1 MVGEG
6 VLMECLVHPQI
17 TEVLSV
23 SRKPTGRTQ
32 PKLKEYIVPD
42 FRALQAADAA
52 LQGYD
57 ACFFCA
63 GVSSVGMKEAEY
75 TRNTYDT
82 TLAFAKALGPSP
94 RMSFVYVSGSGTDSS
109 ERGRLMW
116 ARVKGR
122 TENDLAKLPFKQ
134 VFLFRP
140 ALMKATAGQ
149 RNILAAYKWFAWM
162 FRVLKV
168 VAPGFVN
175 TLREVGLAM
184 IEAAR
189 NGYEKA
195 VVTPKDISVLA
206 GRAEKQCGNP

>member
-6 VLMECLVHPQI
+6 VLMECLAHPQI

-23 SRKPTGRTQ
+23 SRKPTGRTH

-42 FRALQAADAA
+42 FRALQPADAA

-63 GVSSVGMKEAEY
+63 GVSSVGMKEPEY

-82 TLAFAKALGPSP
+82 TLAFAKALAPSP
-94 RMSFVYVSGSGTDSS
+94 QMSFVYVSGSGTDSS
-109 ERGRLMW
+109 EKGRLMW

-122 TENDLAKLPFKQ
+122 TENDLAKLPFKR

-140 ALMKATAGQ
+140 AFMKATAGQ
-149 RNILAAYKWFAWM
+149 QNILAAYKWFAWM
-162 FRVLKV
+162 FPVLRL

-195 VVTPKDISVLA
+195 VVTPEDISVLA
-206 GRAEKQCGNP
+206 RRAEKNGG